1 MKKTKGFTLI
11 EIMVALAIFAILAS
25 IAVPNFV
32 QMINDNRMSTEANQ
46 FITALNLARSEAIKR
61 GESVTVTA
69 TDPAVATNEW
79 GPGWTVTVGATTLL
93 EYQGL
98 ADNMTLDSTNDL
110 ASYTY
115 FNTGLIDNGDSIVMC
130 DDRTG
135 ERGRNVTIT
144 NSGRVKIDDVI
155 CP

>member
-1 MKKTKGFTLI
+1 
-11 EIMVALAIFAILAS
+11 MVALAVFSILAS

-79 GPGWTVTVGATTLL
+79 GPGWTVTVGAVTLL
-93 EYQGL
+93 EYQG
-98 ADNMTLDSTNDL
+98 MTDDMALNSVNDI
-110 ASYTY
+110 ASFTY
-115 FNTGLIDNGDSIVMC
+115 ANTGLVDNGDTLVLC

-135 ERGRNVTIT
+135 ERGRIVTIT
-144 NSGRVKIDDVI
+144 NSGRVKIDDVL